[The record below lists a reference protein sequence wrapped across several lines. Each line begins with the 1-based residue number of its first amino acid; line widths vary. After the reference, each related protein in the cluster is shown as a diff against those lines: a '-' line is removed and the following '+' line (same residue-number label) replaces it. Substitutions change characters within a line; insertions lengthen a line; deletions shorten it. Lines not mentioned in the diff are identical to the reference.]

1 MRVMRRHDLT
11 SDQPKDHDKDK
22 DNEKHNDK
30 YIYRTPSK
38 TAPRDLWPLRFLIRV
53 MRRYNLTNKKRMT
66 KTITMKKTKTMRI
79 EEHPQRAIVETCDLW
94 ETDYIFGNWEQQSQH
109 SQWPLNK
116 EWQGQHSQF
125 LRCFACGL
133 KVSWWEGHLFVL
145 QCASKPPNCLF
156 VGSFFVCFLV
166 EGFLMRRS
174 SACFAMRKQASGLGS
189 IVALL
194 ILAVDIMQFVYAI
207 CWQAAA

>member
-11 SDQPKDHDKDK
+11 SDEPKDHDKDK

-125 LRCFACGL
+125 LRCFFNFFQ
-133 KVSWWEGHLFVL
+133 LFF
-145 QCASKPPNCLF
+145 NFFFNLF
-156 VGSFFVCFLV
+156 FLTFFNF
-166 EGFLMRRS
+166 FS
-174 SACFAMRKQASGLGS
+174 PF
-189 IVALL
+189 
-194 ILAVDIMQFVYAI
+194 FNFFF
-207 CWQAAA
+207 

>member
-1 MRVMRRHDLT
+1 MT
-11 SDQPKDHDKDK
+11 FETFDQRDEETWPDQWPTKRPWQGH
-22 DNEKHNDK
+22 EKHNDK

-125 LRCFACGL
+125 LRCFSYFFCFV
-133 KVSWWEGHLFVL
+133 KVYS
-145 QCASKPPNCLF
+145 N
-156 VGSFFVCFLV
+156 
-166 EGFLMRRS
+166 
-174 SACFAMRKQASGLGS
+174 
-189 IVALL
+189 
-194 ILAVDIMQFVYAI
+194 
-207 CWQAAA
+207 

>member
-125 LRCFACGL
+125 LRCLSSLVWQRHNLICSL
-133 KVSWWEGHLFVL
+133 TICPIRWPYIVSY
-145 QCASKPPNCLF
+145 N
-156 VGSFFVCFLV
+156 
-166 EGFLMRRS
+166 
-174 SACFAMRKQASGLGS
+174 
-189 IVALL
+189 I
-194 ILAVDIMQFVYAI
+194 
-207 CWQAAA
+207 

>member
-125 LRCFACGL
+125 LRCFYE
-133 KVSWWEGHLFVL
+133 KVLFVIL
-145 QCASKPPNCLF
+145 IWQFQKK
-156 VGSFFVCFLV
+156 G
-166 EGFLMRRS
+166 
-174 SACFAMRKQASGLGS
+174 RKCETKYFQNRVTVPKNSLHQASNLTVRG
-189 IVALL
+189 
-194 ILAVDIMQFVYAI
+194 F
-207 CWQAAA
+207 

>member
-125 LRCFACGL
+125 LRCLRCFSF
-133 KVSWWEGHLFVL
+133 K
-145 QCASKPPNCLF
+145 CLF
-156 VGSFFVCFLV
+156 YMDGKVFLCWNSWQECF
-166 EGFLMRRS
+166 GADGASNAHS
-174 SACFAMRKQASGLGS
+174 SPK
-189 IVALL
+189 
-194 ILAVDIMQFVYAI
+194 
-207 CWQAAA
+207 WW